1 MPPALATPLP
11 GAPPHGS
18 QRAPR
23 RAYNAAMRKAHETML
38 RNLAMLQT
46 IPVHPRTRSTQRI
59 GDELRARN
67 PEYDVT
73 DRTLQRSLDRLSVLF
88 PIACEARGRA
98 NHWFWTDRDALTQ
111 IPAMSESTAFVL
123 RMAAEH
129 LQPIMPPSALRRLEP
144 YFRHADRVL
153 QGTALGRWP
162 EKAAIIGQ
170 GPPLEPPAILDEV
183 QEAVYLALMNNRQ
196 VKVVYSSRSQP
207 GARTMVLNPLGIV
220 ARSGLVY
227 LVATADGYDDIRH
240 FVLHRMSRPELL
252 DSRSRT
258 PAGFS
263 LSRHVGS
270 DRQFS
275 YPRNPGTLELQ
286 AAFEPRTAVHLRE
299 SRLARDHRAADMED
313 GRVLVEATVADTADL
328 RWWLL
333 GFGSAVEV
341 LGPESLRAEFR
352 EQAKAMRALYA

>member
-1 MPPALATPLP
+1 
-11 GAPPHGS
+11 
-18 QRAPR
+18 
-23 RAYNAAMRKAHETML
+23 MRKANETML
-38 RNLAMLQT
+38 RNLAMLQA
-46 IPVHPRTRSTQRI
+46 IPVHPRTRSTRRI

-73 DRTLQRSLDRLSVLF
+73 ERTLQRSLDRLSGLF

-129 LQPIMPPSALRRLEP
+129 LQPVMPPSALRRLEP

-170 GPPLEPPAILDEV
+170 GPPLEPPPILDEV

-196 VKVVYSSRSQP
+196 VEVVYNSRSQP
-207 GARTMVLNPLGIV
+207 GVRTIVLDPLGIV
-220 ARSGLVY
+220 ARAGFVY
-227 LVATADGYDDIRH
+227 LVATVDGYNDVRH

-258 PAGFS
+258 PSGFS

-275 YPRNPGTLELQ
+275 YPRNPGTLELR
-286 AAFEPRTAVHLRE
+286 AAFEPGTAVHLRE

-341 LGPESLRAEFR
+341 LGPAPLRAEFR
-352 EQAKAMRALYA
+352 EQAEAMRALYA